1 LRTVKKQPASHVAAD
16 SDKHAGRAPMPRN
29 CLVKVGVSVLV
40 FGLCS
45 SAAWFSLNRHP
56 EGVDWRS
63 IVVLWIAA
71 FGVGAV
77 LGMKWWWQLLV
88 IQLSQVCVCCR
99 VYPPDPLVPLGII
112 LAGLIIT
119 AGWFVG
125 VVVRSSLKW
134 VWKHMFPPRDQPA
147 RR

>member
-1 LRTVKKQPASHVAAD
+1 
-16 SDKHAGRAPMPRN
+16 MPRN
-29 CLVKVGVSVLV
+29 CSVKIVVSVLV

-45 SAAWFSLNRHP
+45 SAAWFSLSRHP
-56 EGVDWRS
+56 ERVDWRY

-88 IQLSQVCVCCR
+88 ILLSQACVYSR
-99 VYPPDPLVPLGII
+99 VYPPDPLTPLATI

-119 AGWFVG
+119 VGWFVG
-125 VVVRSSLKW
+125 VGVRASLEW
-134 VWKHMFPPRDQPA
+134 VWKHMFPPGNKPA